1 LTVDSSR
8 FEARIAALKS
18 PEFLA
23 ALKDIKRGVEREAL
37 RINPNGTLAQTPH
50 PKPLGTALTHDSIT
64 TDFSESL
71 LEFITPPENSAA
83 KTISQLKDIHKF
95 VIDNIGEEQ
104 IWPLSMPCFIDDE
117 AHIPIAYFGESNVGK
132 MKRVYRIG
140 LKNRYGSMMQAI
152 AGVHFN
158 FSLPETFWK
167 LWATERKRT
176 FSRADFSR
184 LFWAYPQ
191 LPQVVLAYSLF
202 VRCIPCIM
210 WIVFKWKAACVT
222 F

>member
-1 LTVDSSR
+1 MTVDSSR
-8 FEARIAALKS
+8 FDARIAALKS

-50 PKPLGTALTHDSIT
+50 PKPLGTALTNDSIT

-167 LWATERKRT
+167 LWAELNGKEH
-176 FSRADFSR
+176 S
-184 LFWAYPQ
+184 Q
-191 LPQVVLAYSLF
+191 
-202 VRCIPCIM
+202 CH
-210 WIVFKWKAACVT
+210 
-222 F
+222 

>member
-1 LTVDSSR
+1 MSSELGALLTSR
-8 FEARIAALKS
+8 KTILTADNTCFDARVKALKS

-23 ALKDIKRGVEREAL
+23 SLKEIKRGVEREAL

-50 PKPLGTALTHDSIT
+50 PKPLGSALTHESIT

-71 LEFITPPENSAA
+71 LEFITPPEASSA
-83 KTISQLKDIHKF
+83 KTIAQLQDIHRF
-95 VIDNIGEEQ
+95 VADNIEEEQ

-117 AHIPIAYFGESNVGK
+117 TEIPIAYFGESNVGK

-158 FSLPETFWK
+158 FSLPESFWA
-167 LWATERKRT
+167 LWAKQNGTATRKIKRRQ
-176 FSRADFSR
+176 SILA
-184 LFWAYPQ
+184 L
-191 LPQVVLAYSLF
+191 LEIIVVCAG
-202 VRCIPCIM
+202 
-210 WIVFKWKAACVT
+210 
-222 F
+222 